1 VPEASSLPDVGAVV
15 GGKYRVV
22 RPLGQGGMGAVYEAV
37 QINLDRPVALKLL
50 KPDLA
55 AEPEYRR
62 RFEREA
68 RAAALLTSPHAVRVF
83 DVDSVPAGHMYMVME
98 LLAGQDLHRATAK
111 GGMEVRDLC
120 AWIVQACEALEEAHE
135 HGIVHRDI
143 KPQNIFLAD
152 TEAGRIAKVLDFGI
166 SKFPEHLTKKLTKPH
181 DGILGTPHYMSPEQ
195 LRMRRVDART
205 DIWSLGVMLYRIL
218 AGRWPFDAHT
228 EADYMVAIVA
238 DAPVPLE
245 RLRPDLP
252 KMLVAAV
259 MRALEKEPEERFG
272 SAGELALV
280 LGAFSRRAPDGGVR
294 ATTLAP
300 GAAVETVAASAA
312 FRDTEPMANRTAT
325 LALPQAHDTIV
336 DPPRRSRRVV
346 PIVAACAVVAVGV
359 TFAIARRTPEKAPT
373 PQSSTNERVPSVEVA
388 PAETAL
394 PLPPPA
400 SAAPTSSSRA
410 HVQRGRPAARPAAS
424 SATSSRVPDPDFVP
438 EHL

>member
-1 VPEASSLPDVGAVV
+1 MWV
-15 GGKYRVV
+15 
-22 RPLGQGGMGAVYEAV
+22 
-37 QINLDRPVALKLL
+37 
-50 KPDLA
+50 
-55 AEPEYRR
+55 
-62 RFEREA
+62 
-68 RAAALLTSPHAVRVF
+68 
-83 DVDSVPAGHMYMVME
+83 
-98 LLAGQDLHRATAK
+98 
-111 GGMEVRDLC
+111 
-120 AWIVQACEALEEAHE
+120 VQACEALEEAHE

-181 DGILGTPHYMSPEQ
+181 DGVLGTPHYMSPEQ

-205 DIWSLGVMLYRIL
+205 DIWALGVMLYRIL
-218 AGRWPFDAHT
+218 GGRWPFDAHT
-228 EADYMVAIVA
+228 DADYMVAIVA

-245 RLRPDLP
+245 RRRPDLP

-312 FRDTEPMANRTAT
+312 FRDTEPMANRTVT
-325 LALPQAHDTIV
+325 LPMHAAPDTIV
-336 DPPRRSRRVV
+336 DPPPRSRRMI
-346 PIVAACAVVAVGV
+346 PIAIACGVVAIAATVAV
-359 TFAIARRTPEKAPT
+359 ARRTPEKAAAPQPSAIEPT
-373 PQSSTNERVPSVEVA
+373 T
-388 PAETAL
+388 
-394 PLPPPA
+394 
-400 SAAPTSSSRA
+400 SAAPAPEETAVPPTPSATITASAPPSRA
-410 HVQRGRPAARPAAS
+410 RVHRGRAPLSPATP
-424 SATSSRVPDPDFVP
+424 ATSSGHVHDPDFVP